1 LVAGRELPA
10 VVDVLPNG
18 WAGDPEKH
26 QTMCSAESLSNTDK
40 NRTLVIMRYYTFA
53 LRGLLLVLAAGI
65 VLAYLVLYIVSLD
78 LAQTYPALGHLRI
91 PLFITAVVAAIPGMV
106 ALHALLSFAA
116 LVARG
121 EAFSTRTV
129 TLLRRIRNCF
139 AVTAV
144 YLLVA
149 FVGVTVAMAPGQ
161 SPSVFL
167 AWCVGEVISL
177 FLFTFAA
184 VMVGLFANA
193 TTLREEQSLTV

>member
-1 LVAGRELPA
+1 
-10 VVDVLPNG
+10 
-18 WAGDPEKH
+18 
-26 QTMCSAESLSNTDK
+26 
-40 NRTLVIMRYYTFA
+40 
-53 LRGLLLVLAAGI
+53 